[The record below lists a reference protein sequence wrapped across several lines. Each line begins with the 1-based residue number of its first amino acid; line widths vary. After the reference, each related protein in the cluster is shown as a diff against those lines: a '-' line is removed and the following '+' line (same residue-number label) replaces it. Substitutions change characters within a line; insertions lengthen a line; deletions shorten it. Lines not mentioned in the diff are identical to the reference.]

1 MKEPKLNEEE
11 LIGLSEEEKQKKIAE
26 LEQRKREYWE
36 NERKYYVYEFGDYD
50 GPEDPEMSPGVAMA
64 DKRIKEIIAE
74 IKKAQEQGK

>member
-64 DKRIKEIIAE
+64 DKRIKEIIAQL
-74 IKKAQEQGK
+74 KKEEQGK

>member
-36 NERKYYVYEFGDYD
+36 NERKYYVYEFG
-50 GPEDPEMSPGVAMA
+50 VR
-64 DKRIKEIIAE
+64 KIRR
-74 IKKAQEQGK
+74 

>member
-1 MKEPKLNEEE
+1 MQEPKLTEEE
-11 LIGLSEEEKQKKIAE
+11 LVGLSEEEKQKKIAE

-50 GPEDPEMSPGVAMA
+50 GPEDPEMTPFMRKM
-64 DKRIKEIIAE
+64 DKMVKARLAE

>member
-36 NERKYYVYEFGDYD
+36 ERYRRNVYEFGDYD